1 MEFKVKYFALKVSD
15 NTINTI
21 IKTPEMVREY
31 IKEDF
36 DYNEKMLCIGMNIK
50 NKVIIKKDIAL
61 GSYNTLL
68 CTPADIF
75 IPLLKC
81 NARNFVLI
89 HNHPSEDS
97 APSQEDIIFT
107 RKIRTAVSYVG
118 LTFMDHII
126 VTTNKEDYYSF
137 KKNGIL

>member
-1 MEFKVKYFALKVSD
+1 MIFKVKYFALKVSD
-15 NTINTI
+15 NRITTF

-31 IKEDF
+31 LEDDF

-61 GSYNTLL
+61 GGYNTLM

-75 IPLLKC
+75 IPLLKV

-89 HNHPSEDS
+89 HNHPSADS
-97 APSQEDIIFT
+97 TPSQEDIVFT
-107 RKIRTAVSYVG
+107 KKVQKAAEYVG
-118 LTFMDHII
+118 LSFIDHLI

>member
-15 NTINTI
+15 NRINSI

-31 IKEDF
+31 LVDEF
-36 DYNEKMLCIGMNIK
+36 DYNEKMVAIGMNIR
-50 NKVIIKKDIAL
+50 NRVVIKKTIAM
-61 GSYNTLL
+61 GGYNTLM

-89 HNHPSEDS
+89 HNHPSGDS
-97 APSQEDIIFT
+97 APSKEDMIFT
-107 RKIRTAVSYVG
+107 QKVRKASEYVG
-118 LTFMDHII
+118 LTFVDHLI

-137 KKNGIL
+137 KKNSIL

>member
-1 MEFKVKYFALKVSD
+1 MEFKVKYFVLKVSD
-15 NTINTI
+15 NKINTI

-31 IKEDF
+31 LSDDF

-61 GSYNTLL
+61 GGYNTLM

-75 IPLLKC
+75 IPLLKV

-97 APSQEDIIFT
+97 HPSQEDITFT
-107 RKIRTAVSYVG
+107 RKVQKASEYVG
-118 LTFMDHII
+118 FSFLDHLI
-126 VTTNKEDYYSF
+126 VTSNKEDYFSF